1 MKPSGAAAAAA
12 EEAERSPEEAAT
24 SDIVPQEKPPLGP
37 GAGQA
42 PHWTEGKPELL
53 GQLDPGQMAPP
64 APSKSLPSPAGKEGA
79 IWQQPQKALFLK
91 VTLARRRTGLP
102 DPQLQA
108 YLQGRLRLLE
118 NDSQRAV
125 AVLGELSARLLSIH
139 SEDHLI
145 AITFWTLEET
155 WKFMT
160 YYSLG
165 FLSPCLE
172 TLLLDDSFWL
182 SSPEETA
189 GIEVLL
195 DESGLHRVYRG
206 LLIQE
211 GTWGFTCT
219 CETVFNTC

>member
-1 MKPSGAAAAAA
+1 RDKVPPRMEKERSNMQEGVRQPSGVWEHYSELRGEGPYPSCWAA
-12 EEAERSPEEAAT
+12 
-24 SDIVPQEKPPLGP
+24 
-37 GAGQA
+37 
-42 PHWTEGKPELL
+42 WT
-53 GQLDPGQMAPP
+53 
-64 APSKSLPSPAGKEGA
+64 
-79 IWQQPQKALFLK
+79 QPQPCRAPQRRRRK

-125 AVLGELSARLLSIH
+125 ELSARLLSIH

-165 FLSPCLE
+165 FLNPCLE

-182 SSPEETA
+182 SSPEEAA
-189 GIEVLL
+189 GIEVFL
-195 DESGLHRVYRG
+195 DESALHRIYRG

-211 GTWGFTCT
+211 GTGGFTCA